1 MLPWCRRLLDYLT
14 LLVAGMAG
22 YLGGPGWLL
31 LFAAAALSIE
41 DCVKLWLQTQSGVPI
56 RSKPMTYVV
65 TGAISNL
72 GYSALCYVAGA
83 IVRLAA

>member
-1 MLPWCRRLLDYLT
+1 MPWLGRVLDYLT
-14 LLVAGMAG
+14 LLVAGIVG

-31 LFAAAALSIE
+31 VLAAAALSIE
-41 DCVKLWLQTQSGVPI
+41 DGAKLWLQWQNGLSI

-72 GYSALCYVAGA
+72 GYAALCYVVGA
-83 IVRLAA
+83 IVRLAM

>member
-1 MLPWCRRLLDYLT
+1 MPWRRRYLDYLT
-14 LLVAGMAG
+14 LLVAGIAG

-41 DCVKLWLQTQSGVPI
+41 DCVKLWLQAQSGVRV

-72 GYSALCYVAGA
+72 GYAALCYVAGA
-83 IVRLAA
+83 IVRLGA